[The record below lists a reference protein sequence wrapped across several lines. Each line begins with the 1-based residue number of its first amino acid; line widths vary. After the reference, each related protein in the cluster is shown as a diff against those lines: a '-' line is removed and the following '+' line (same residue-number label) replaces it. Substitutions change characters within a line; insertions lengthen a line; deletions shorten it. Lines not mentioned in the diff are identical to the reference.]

1 MITLEYIDNPTVPY
15 IGPVR
20 VLDLH
25 DLHEELCIKGLP
37 PTTDALEIHFSNQ
50 RTGTAVKADAE
61 KRIDGVYTQ
70 IPESVLNN
78 HGSEKKFKL
87 YVYVY
92 AVGPDY
98 GTTIAAFFCILYDRT
113 AVEVI

>member
-37 PTTDALEIHFSNQ
+37 PTTDALEIHFSNR
-50 RTGTAVKADAE
+50 RTGTAVKTDAE
-61 KRIDGVYTQ
+61 KTA
-70 IPESVLNN
+70 SVSQRSVSGWGRSVFVKVIL
-78 HGSEKKFKL
+78 FLL
-87 YVYVY
+87 Y
-92 AVGPDY
+92 
-98 GTTIAAFFCILYDRT
+98 
-113 AVEVI
+113 